1 MSVPAFDG
9 SEYRRTV
16 LSQLRERDPSDVED
30 LFWLAHVPR
39 DIEDSAAI
47 TARLRETKGFLNKER
62 SRARQAAV
70 ALAVLKQWPR
80 VEGVLGDPSARSALR
95 ERLAAASGQA
105 AAPDPPQARPR
116 VRRTPAGAAA
126 SDPAAR
132 RRRQAASSLNELA
145 RLRQEPELA
154 EDLFAFLGLPISATK
169 PMIEERLV
177 RVGEVNR
184 RRRPDRERTLVDELL
199 EHTRELLVNGD
210 PQAYL
215 ASSSDSA
222 RDSVIDALLAG
233 DAHGAEQALARA
245 RTHAISDTALLAA
258 LAAVA
263 DQAGDAVPLSA
274 VGLGLW
280 CPSCATVN
288 ALGAQVCSGC
298 GGALQIACTSCR
310 AAVAA
315 DLARCPSCG
324 TPLDD
329 ARAPLLA
336 RRLRSRA
343 QQAALA
349 QVEAAPEAERQAL
362 LSRLAAEHPDWDEV
376 RRRASSAPP
385 RAPAQVTLVIA
396 DGEARLSWPPSDEP
410 GVDAYLVERL
420 QGGSSRVLGRTA
432 VTTWSDAQPP
442 AADTTWT
449 VRALRGES
457 ASARSAAVRAGRA
470 APARPEARAG
480 PGGQPPRPEARAG
493 AGAQP
498 PRPEAPTGPAAP
510 PRPHARTGG
519 AEPPRP
525 DGSLG
530 EVKAVA
536 GLPVELTWRAPAE
549 AQVMLVRIERR
560 PEGDVRRRLT
570 VDPTGYRDR
579 QVGRGRRYEYRV
591 SIAGSSEPPQVLE
604 LEAGSGATVHA
615 TASAATVDGVG
626 AVRDAD
632 GRLRV
637 TWRWP
642 SGVTEAYVA
651 FDARPPGE
659 PGGQG
664 RKVTNMRYE
673 LDGGALLDDVP
684 AGAHVAVFAGR
695 RDAAGVLHWGTAP
708 DRSRTVAP

>member
-16 LSQLRERDPSDVED
+16 LSQLRERNPSEVED

-39 DIEDSAAI
+39 DVEDAAAI

-95 ERLAAASGQA
+95 ERLAAAPGQA
-105 AAPDPPQARPR
+105 AAPDPAQAWAR

-215 ASSSDSA
+215 ATSSDSA

-263 DQAGDAVPLSA
+263 DQACDAVPLSA

-288 ALGAQVCSGC
+288 ALGAQVCTGC
-298 GGALQIACTSCR
+298 GGALHIACTSCR

-315 DLARCPSCG
+315 DLAHCPSCCAS
-324 TPLDD
+324 LDD

-457 ASARSAAVRAGRA
+457 ASARSAA
-470 APARPEARAG
+470 ARAG
-480 PGGQPPRPEARAG
+480 GAAPPRPEARAG
-493 AGAQP
+493 HAEP
-498 PRPEAPTGPAAP
+498 PRPEA
-510 PRPHARTGG
+510 RTAG

-560 PEGDVRRRLT
+560 PEGDVRRQLA

-591 SIAGSSEPPQVLE
+591 SIAGSCEPPQVLE
-604 LEAGSGATVHA
+604 LEAGSGATVHG
-615 TASAATVDGVG
+615 TAGGATVEGVG

-651 FDARPPGE
+651 FDAGPPGE

-695 RDAAGVLHWGTAP
+695 RDAAGVLQWGAAP